1 MIFSTRS
8 RFGKLMACR
17 SHLVCF
23 ICSLCMRQFDLIAE
37 DGYMNEPTIIEMGT
51 CEGLLKSKIQI
62 MLGFGLCKPKRSYDY

>member
-1 MIFSTRS
+1 
-8 RFGKLMACR
+8 
-17 SHLVCF
+17 
-23 ICSLCMRQFDLIAE
+23 MRQFDLIAE